1 MSPIHESFFFQKLG
15 QCFKER
21 IVVGRCTSLSK
32 VSKSAEHPGVKEKG
46 QDPALGFCSS
56 FITSLLCNLGQVAS
70 PLWASFT
77 TQKGWTPRSLPA
89 AKRGNQAALKVT
101 ETREET
107 HQKCPFTG

>member
-1 MSPIHESFFFQKLG
+1 M
-15 QCFKER
+15 
-21 IVVGRCTSLSK
+21 GRCTSLSK

-56 FITSLLCNLGQVAS
+56 FITSLLRSLGQVAS